1 MPNKKSKTQHKKP
14 SAQQPN
20 NPNKQKNSDSHSIAG
35 SMLREVAEQLG
46 LDELFDGK
54 IVHVSFDCPYNL
66 REAFK
71 HEIISNGTS
80 QCKELQKFMLSYIVV
95 SRLKKHA
102 LGNTLSKLVDVPF
115 TIENLSLNQYVQ
127 SRPRRYVR
135 RVRDESS
142 DLDEDVEFVNEFGIW
157 CILKQRRFRSVRHLP
172 CFFWND
178 CKCGNRECWSRV
190 RDLIVEVR
198 R

>member
-1 MPNKKSKTQHKKP
+1 MVTSSTNTKRQKTNNK
-14 SAQQPN
+14 N
-20 NPNKQKNSDSHSIAG
+20 NNSNSHSIAG
-35 SMLREVAEQLG
+35 SMLHEVAEQLG
-46 LDELFDGK
+46 LDGLFDGK

-71 HEIISNGTS
+71 HEIISNRTS

-127 SRPRRYVR
+127 SRPRRYVKG
-135 RVRDESS
+135 VGGVKRDGSKSERFYCPLDDEWVPFES
-142 DLDEDVEFVNEFGIW
+142 
-157 CILKQRRFRSVRHLP
+157 LP
-172 CFFWND
+172 CLLYT
-178 CKCGNRECWSRV
+178 SPSP
-190 RDLIVEVR
+190 RD
-198 R
+198 

>member
-1 MPNKKSKTQHKKP
+1 MKRQKTNNK
-14 SAQQPN
+14 N
-20 NPNKQKNSDSHSIAG
+20 NNSNPHSIAG

-46 LDELFDGK
+46 LDGLFDGK

-135 RVRDESS
+135 DVGNEAVSDVDEVVT
-142 DLDEDVEFVNEFGIW
+142 ENGFYCV
-157 CILKQRRFRSVRHLP
+157 LKQSRIPVLKLP
-172 CFFWND
+172 CFYWKS
-178 CKCGNRECWSRV
+178 CRCGNVNCWRKV
-190 RDLIVEVR
+190 QKVLRGVEVGER
-198 R
+198 